1 VINFIKNIP
10 LKGTNIKK
18 TIARRNKM
26 NIKLIALTLLTTFTF
41 LLLTTPQQ
49 VIGNERT
56 EKIVLFRDAVDKQVI
71 ETSGG
76 TIIEEY
82 KNIAAVKVYINE
94 EKILSLKSNSEILLI
109 EDEQRVEKSG
119 QIVEWG
125 VTAIQSQKAWNNHY
139 TGKNVKIA
147 IMDSGISPHED
158 LKIAGGKSFVSYT
171 TSYKDD
177 SGHGTHVAGIVG
189 AQNNG
194 LGIVGVAPNAKLY
207 ALKVLDKNGQ
217 GYLSDMISAIDWA
230 ISNKMDI
237 LNLSLGS
244 LEPSYVLEKA
254 MTKAYQ
260 SGMLIVAAGGNDGTS
275 AGNGDNVAYPAKYPA
290 VIAVSAVDQNNVRGS
305 FSATGNAIEYS
316 APGVQIVSTHLN
328 NKYVSYSGTSM
339 ATAFVTGSLALLKEM
354 YPDLSPSAIR
364 EQLKR
369 NALDLGAPGKDPWYG
384 LGLVQTPLT
393 PERLSGKDR
402 FEVAAN
408 ISRKGWASADT
419 VFISNYN
426 AFADALSAAPLAF
439 KYNSPIL
446 LTHAASLNPVTK
458 QEIIRLKAKNIV
470 LVGGKGS
477 LNDSLTKELRGLGKN
492 VRRIDG
498 QNRFEVSRNIALE
511 LGNYQTAIVA
521 NGLNYPDAL
530 AIAPFA
536 SKNGFPI
543 LLTHPE
549 AASSETLEVI
559 QKKNVQNTIIV
570 GGEASVS
577 RNVSY
582 RMPKP
587 IRIGGKDR
595 YEVALN
601 IFNKYFADTD
611 KLYFATGTTF
621 ADALTGSVLITKENA
636 TILLTG
642 KDTLPGSVSG
652 ALAKRN
658 IQTYIILG
666 GTGSIGSK
674 VLSLLSK

>member
-1 VINFIKNIP
+1 MK
-10 LKGTNIKK
+10 
-18 TIARRNKM
+18 
-26 NIKLIALTLLTTFTF
+26 IKLISLTFLTTFTLF
-41 LLLTTPQQ
+41 LLVTPQQ
-49 VIGNERT
+49 ALGKETT
-56 EKIVLFRDAVDKQVI
+56 EKIVLFRDAVNRHLI
-71 ETSGG
+71 ESYEGV
-76 TIIEEY
+76 IIEEY
-82 KNIAAVKVYINE
+82 KNIPAVKININE
-94 EKILSLKSNSEILLI
+94 AKILSLQSNSQILLI

-119 QIVEWG
+119 QMVEWG
-125 VTAIQSQKAWNNHY
+125 VKAIQTQKAWNSHY
-139 TGKNVKIA
+139 TGKNVKVA

-171 TSYKDD
+171 ASYKDD

-194 LGIVGVAPNAKLY
+194 LGIVGVAPDARVY
-207 ALKVLDKNGQ
+207 ALKVLDRNGQ
-217 GYLSDMISAIDWA
+217 GYLSDMIAAIDWA
-230 ISNKMDI
+230 ITNNMDV

-244 LEPSYVLEKA
+244 MEPSYVLERA
-254 MTKAYQ
+254 LNKAYK
-260 SGMLIVAAGGNDGTS
+260 SGMLIVAAGGNEGTS
-275 AGNGDNVAYPAKYPA
+275 TGNGDNVAYPAKYPA
-290 VIAVSAVDQNNVRGS
+290 VIAVSAVDQNKVRGS
-305 FSATGNAIEYS
+305 FSATGNAIEFS
-316 APGVQIVSTHLN
+316 APGVGIVSTHLD

-354 YPDLSPSAIR
+354 YPDLSASALR
-364 EQLKR
+364 EKLGR
-369 NALDLGAPGKDPWYG
+369 NALDLGASGKDSWYG

-402 FEVAAN
+402 FEVSAN
-408 ISRKGWASADT
+408 ISQKGWDSADT

-426 AFADALSAAPLAF
+426 AFADALSAAPLAY

-446 LTHAASLNPVTK
+446 LTQAGSLNPVTK
-458 QEIIRLKAKNIV
+458 QEITRLKAKNIV
-470 LVGGKGS
+470 LIGGSGS
-477 LNDSLTKELRGLGKN
+477 LNDSIAKELRGMGKN
-492 VRRIDG
+492 VRRIGG
-498 QNRFEVSRNIALE
+498 QNRFEVSKNIALE
-511 LGNYQTAIVA
+511 LGTYQTAIVA

-536 SKNGFPI
+536 AKNGFPI
-543 LLTHPE
+543 LLTRPE
-549 AASSETLEVI
+549 AASRETLEVI

-582 RMPKP
+582 KLPKP
-587 IRIGGKDR
+587 VRIGGKDR

-601 IFNKYFADTD
+601 IFNKYFADTG

-642 KDTLPGSVSG
+642 KDTLPGSVSDT
-652 ALAKRN
+652 LAKRK

-666 GTGSIGSK
+666 GTGSVGSN
-674 VLSLLSK
+674 VLSSLSK

>member
-1 VINFIKNIP
+1 MK
-10 LKGTNIKK
+10 
-18 TIARRNKM
+18 
-26 NIKLIALTLLTTFTF
+26 IKLISLTLLTTFTF
-41 LLLTTPQQ
+41 LLLSTPKQ
-49 VIGNERT
+49 VMGNERT
-56 EKIVLFRDAVDKQVI
+56 EKIVLFRDAVNKQVI

-82 KNIAAVKVYINE
+82 KNIPAVKVSINE

-109 EDEQRVEKSG
+109 EDEQKVEKSG
-119 QIVEWG
+119 QIVDWG

-171 TSYKDD
+171 ASYKDD

-194 LGIVGVAPNAKLY
+194 LGIVGVAPDARLY

-230 ISNKMDI
+230 ITNHMDI

-244 LEPSYVLEKA
+244 MEPSYVLERA
-254 MTKAYQ
+254 LNKAYK
-260 SGMLIVAAGGNDGTS
+260 SGMLIVAAGGNEGTS
-275 AGNGDNVAYPAKYPA
+275 TGNGDNVAYPAKYPA
-290 VIAVSAVDQNNVRGS
+290 VVAVSAVDQNKVRGS
-305 FSATGNAIEYS
+305 FSATGNAIEFS
-316 APGVQIVSTHLN
+316 APGVGIVSTHLD

-354 YPDLSPSAIR
+354 YPDLSVTALR
-364 EQLKR
+364 EKLGR
-369 NALDLGAPGKDPWYG
+369 NALDVGASGKDPWYG

-408 ISRKGWASADT
+408 ISQKGWASADT

-426 AFADALSAAPLAF
+426 AFADALSAAPLAY

-446 LTHAASLNPVTK
+446 LTQAGSLNPVTK
-458 QEIIRLKAKNIV
+458 QEITRLKAKNIV
-470 LVGGKGS
+470 LVGGNGS
-477 LNDSLTKELRGLGKN
+477 LNDSITKELRGMGKN
-492 VRRIDG
+492 VRRIGG
-498 QNRFEVSRNIALE
+498 QNRFEVSKNIALE
-511 LGNYQTAIVA
+511 LGNYQTVIVA

-536 SKNGFPI
+536 AKNGFPI
-543 LLTHPE
+543 LLTRPE
-549 AASSETLEVI
+549 ATAKETLEVI

-611 KLYFATGTTF
+611 KLYLATGTTF

-642 KDTLPGSVSG
+642 KDTLPGSVSD

-666 GTGSIGSK
+666 GTGSVGSK

>member
-1 VINFIKNIP
+1 MK
-10 LKGTNIKK
+10 
-18 TIARRNKM
+18 
-26 NIKLIALTLLTTFTF
+26 IKLFLLTFLFTTFAFF
-41 LLLTTPQQ
+41 LLASPLQA
-49 VIGNERT
+49 VENERT
-56 EKIVLFRDAVDKQVI
+56 QKIVLFRDTVDKNI
-71 ETSGG
+71 IAISGG
-76 TIIEEY
+76 SIIEEY
-82 KNIAAVKVYINE
+82 KNFPAVKIDITE

-109 EDEQRVEKSG
+109 EDEQKVEESG
-119 QIVEWG
+119 QMIEWG
-125 VTAIQSQKAWNNHY
+125 VKAIQTQKAWNNHY

-147 IMDSGISPHED
+147 IMDSGISPHAD
-158 LKIAGGKSFVSYT
+158 LKIAGGQSFVSYT

-194 LGIVGVAPNAKLY
+194 LGIVGVAPDASLY
-207 ALKVLDKNGQ
+207 ALKVLDENGQ

-230 ISNKMDI
+230 ITNHMDI

-244 LEPSYVLEKA
+244 MEPSYVLERA
-254 MTKAYQ
+254 LTKAYQ
-260 SGMLIVAAGGNDGTS
+260 SGMLIVAAGGNDGTG

-305 FSATGNAIEYS
+305 FSATGNAIEYT
-316 APGVQIVSTHLN
+316 APGVDIVSTHLD

-354 YPDLSPSAIR
+354 YPDITASELR
-364 EQLKR
+364 GQLKR

-384 LGLVQTPLT
+384 FGLIQTPLT

-408 ISRKGWASADT
+408 ISQKGWISADT

-426 AFADALSAAPLAF
+426 AFADALSAAPLAY

-446 LTHAASLNPVTK
+446 LTQAGTLNLVTK
-458 QEIIRLKAKNIV
+458 QEIIRLKAKNVI

-477 LNDSLTKELRGLGKN
+477 LNDSITKELRDMGKK
-492 VRRIDG
+492 VRRIGG
-498 QNRFEVSRNIALE
+498 QNRFEVSMNIALE

-536 SKNGFPI
+536 AKKGFPI
-543 LLTHPE
+543 LLTRPE
-549 AASSETLEVI
+549 LASMEALEVI
-559 QKKNVQNTIIV
+559 QKKKVLNTIIV

-577 RNVSY
+577 RNVS
-582 RMPKP
+582 RSLPKP

-601 IFNKYFADTD
+601 IFNKYFAGTE

-621 ADALTGSVLITKENA
+621 ADALTGSVLITKEDA

-642 KDTLPGSVSG
+642 KDALPESVSATLTG
-652 ALAKRN
+652 GN
-658 IQTYIILG
+658 NQTYIILG
-666 GTGSIGSK
+666 GSGSVGNG
-674 VLSLLSK
+674 VLLSLSK

>member
-1 VINFIKNIP
+1 MK
-10 LKGTNIKK
+10 
-18 TIARRNKM
+18 
-26 NIKLIALTLLTTFTF
+26 IKLISLTFLTTITFF
-41 LLLTTPQQ
+41 LLVTPPQAL
-49 VIGNERT
+49 GKETT
-56 EKIVLFRDAVDKQVI
+56 EKIILFRDTVNRHVI
-71 ETSGG
+71 ESYEGI
-76 TIIEEY
+76 IIEEY
-82 KNIAAVKVYINE
+82 KNIPAVKIYINE
-94 EKILSLKSNSEILLI
+94 AKIPSLKLNSEILLI

-119 QIVEWG
+119 QMVEWG
-125 VTAIQSQKAWNNHY
+125 VKAIQSQKAWNNHY

-171 TSYKDD
+171 ASYRDD

-194 LGIVGVAPNAKLY
+194 LGIVGVAPDARLY

-230 ISNKMDI
+230 ITNHMDI

-244 LEPSYVLEKA
+244 MEPSYVLERA
-254 MTKAYQ
+254 LTKAYQ
-260 SGMLIVAAGGNDGTS
+260 SGMLVVAAGGNEGTS

-305 FSATGNAIEYS
+305 FSATGNAIEFS
-316 APGVQIVSTHLN
+316 APGVGIVSTHLD

-354 YPDLSPSAIR
+354 YPDLSASALR
-364 EQLKR
+364 EKLGR
-369 NALDLGAPGKDPWYG
+369 NALDVGASGKDPWYG

-393 PERLSGKDR
+393 PERLSGKNR

-408 ISRKGWASADT
+408 ISQKGWASADT
-419 VFISNYN
+419 VFISNYL
-426 AFADALSAAPLAF
+426 AFADALSAAPLAY

-446 LTHAASLNPVTK
+446 LTQAGSLNQVTK
-458 QEIIRLKAKNIV
+458 QEITRLKAKNIV
-470 LVGGKGS
+470 LVGGNGS
-477 LNDSLTKELRGLGKN
+477 LNDWITKELRGMGKN
-492 VRRIDG
+492 VRRIGG
-498 QNRFEVSRNIALE
+498 QNRFEVSKNIALE

-536 SKNGFPI
+536 AKNGFPI
-543 LLTHPE
+543 LLTRPE
-549 AASSETLEVI
+549 AAAKETLEVI

-582 RMPKP
+582 KIPKP
-587 IRIGGKDR
+587 VRIGGKDR

-642 KDTLPGSVSG
+642 KDTLPGSVSD

-666 GTGSIGSK
+666 GTGSVGSK

>member
-1 VINFIKNIP
+1 MK
-10 LKGTNIKK
+10 
-18 TIARRNKM
+18 
-26 NIKLIALTLLTTFTF
+26 IKLISLTF
-41 LLLTTPQQ
+41 LTSFTLFLLVTPQQ
-49 VIGNERT
+49 AIGKETT
-56 EKIVLFRDAVDKQVI
+56 EKIILFRDTVNRHVI
-71 ETSGG
+71 ESYEGI
-76 TIIEEY
+76 IIEEY
-82 KNIAAVKVYINE
+82 KNIPAVKIYINE
-94 EKILSLKSNSEILLI
+94 AKIPSLKLNSEILLI
-109 EDEQRVEKSG
+109 EDEQTVEKSG
-119 QIVEWG
+119 QMVEWG
-125 VTAIQSQKAWNNHY
+125 VKAIQSQKAWNNHY

-158 LKIAGGKSFVSYT
+158 IKIAGGKSFVSYT

-194 LGIVGVAPNAKLY
+194 LGIVGVAPDAKLY

-339 ATAFVTGSLALLKEM
+339 ATAFVSGSLALLKEM
-354 YPDLSPSAIR
+354 YPDLSASALR

-426 AFADALSAAPLAF
+426 AFADALSAAPLAY

-446 LTHAASLNPVTK
+446 LTQAATLNPVTK

-477 LNDSLTKELRGLGKN
+477 LSDSITKELRGMGKN
-492 VRRIDG
+492 VRRIGG
-498 QNRFEVSRNIALE
+498 QNRFEVSKNIALE

-536 SKNGFPI
+536 AKNGFPI
-543 LLTHPE
+543 LLTRPE
-549 AASSETLEVI
+549 AAAKETLEVI

-582 RMPKP
+582 KIPKP
-587 IRIGGKDR
+587 VRIGGKDR

-642 KDTLPGSVSG
+642 KDTLPGSVSD

-666 GTGSIGSK
+666 GTGSVGSK